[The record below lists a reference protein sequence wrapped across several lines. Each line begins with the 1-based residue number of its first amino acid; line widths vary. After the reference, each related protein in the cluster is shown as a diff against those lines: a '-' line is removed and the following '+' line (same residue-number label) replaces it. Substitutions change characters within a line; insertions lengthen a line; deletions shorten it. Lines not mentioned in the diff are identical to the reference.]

1 MDFALDKNKINLS
14 GDAILRR
21 AGYGFIHDSKT
32 GKDSYV
38 RRMTRDFYPRLH
50 MYVKEDQQSVV
61 FSLHLDQKRAS
72 YQGSHMHNAEYD
84 GPIVAGEVERLKQVV
99 MGLIGQQQP
108 QGRPVETKES
118 KPWYKFW

>member
-50 MYVKEDQQSVV
+50 MYLKEDQQNIV

-72 YQGSHMHNAEYD
+72 YAGNHMHSAEYD
-84 GPIVAGEVERLKQVV
+84 GPVVTAEVEHLKQVV
-99 MGLIGQQQP
+99 IELLGQQQAMAAS
-108 QGRPVETKES
+108 EI
-118 KPWYKFW
+118 KPDKKWYHFWK

>member
-1 MDFALDKNKINLS
+1 MDFSLDKNKINLS
-14 GDAILRR
+14 GDVILRR

-99 MGLIGQQQP
+99 MGLLSQP
-108 QGRPVETKES
+108 APGAQPES
-118 KPWYKFW
+118 EKKWYKFW